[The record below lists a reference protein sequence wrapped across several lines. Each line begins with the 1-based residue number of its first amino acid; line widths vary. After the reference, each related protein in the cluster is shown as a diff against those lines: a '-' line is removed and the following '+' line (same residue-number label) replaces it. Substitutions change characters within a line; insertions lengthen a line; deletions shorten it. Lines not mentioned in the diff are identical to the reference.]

1 MNAPNA
7 TLQGLDLRAELD
19 RLRKERN
26 AVILAHYYQTPDI
39 QDLADFVGDSLDLSR
54 KAQATDADV
63 IAFCGVR
70 FMAETAK
77 ILSPDKIVV
86 LPDMNAGCSLEDS
99 CPPAQFAAF
108 RAAHPDHIAL
118 TYINSSAE
126 VKALSDIIV
135 TSSSAET
142 ILKQIPLEQKI
153 IFGPDKHLGG
163 YLARKIG
170 RDMLLWPGVCI
181 VHEAF
186 SETELIKLKVQHP
199 GAPVLAH
206 PECPP
211 HIIDHA
217 DYVGATSG
225 ILKHALESPSDT
237 IIVATEPH
245 IIHQMQKDAP
255 HKTFIGAP
263 GADGNCNC
271 NMCPYMALNT
281 LEKLYVALRDLQPRI
296 ELEEGLRLAAKKSLD
311 RMLEMAAHTIGKG
324 DVGKPQI
331 SGD

>member
-1 MNAPNA
+1 MNIA
-7 TLQGLDLRAELD
+7 TPSLAGLDLKAEID

-26 AVILAHYYQTPDI
+26 AVILAHYYQAPEI

-54 KAQATDADV
+54 KAAATDADV

-70 FMAETAK
+70 FMAEVAK
-77 ILSPDKIVV
+77 ILSPQKTVI
-86 LPDMNAGCSLEDS
+86 LPDMDAGCSLEDS
-99 CPPAQFAAF
+99 CPPAQFKAF
-108 RAAHPDHIAL
+108 REAHPDHIAL
-118 TYINSSAE
+118 TYINCSAA

-142 ILKQIPLEQKI
+142 ILNQIPMDQKI
-153 IFGPDKHLGG
+153 IFGPDRNLGA
-163 YLARKIG
+163 YFNRKTG
-170 RDMLLWPGVCI
+170 RDMLLWPGACI

-186 SETELIKLKVQHP
+186 SETELLKLKAQHP
-199 GAPVLAH
+199 DAPIAAH

-211 HIIDHA
+211 FILDHA
-217 DYVGATSG
+217 DHVGSTRA
-225 ILKHALESPSDT
+225 ILEYALASPAET

-245 IIHQMQKDAP
+245 IIHQMEKAAP
-255 HKTFIGAP
+255 HKHFIGAP

-281 LEKLYVALRDLQPRI
+281 LEKLYISLRDLTPRI
-296 ELEEGLRLAAKKSLD
+296 ELDEQLRLAAKKPLD
-311 RMLEMAAHTIGKG
+311 RMLEMASASVGKG
-324 DVGKPQI
+324 DVGRPQL

>member
-1 MNAPNA
+1 MNAPNPVL
-7 TLQGLDLRAELD
+7 TGLDLRAEID

-26 AVILAHYYQTPDI
+26 AVVLAHYYQAPEI

-54 KAQATDADV
+54 KAQATDAEV

-99 CPPAQFAAF
+99 CPPEQFAAF
-108 RAAHPDHIAL
+108 RAQHPDHIAL

-142 ILKQIPLEQKI
+142 ILAQIPKEQKI

-163 YLARKIG
+163 YLARKTG
-170 RDMLLWPGVCI
+170 RDMLLWPGTCI

-186 SETELIKLKVQHP
+186 SETELLKLKAQHP

-206 PECPP
+206 PECPG
-211 HIIDHA
+211 HILDHA

-225 ILKHALESPSDT
+225 ILKVALESESQT
-237 IIVATEPH
+237 LIVATEPH
-245 IIHQMQKDAP
+245 IIHQMEKAAP
-255 HKTFIGAP
+255 GKTFIGAP

-281 LEKLYVALRDLQPRI
+281 MEKLYLSLRDLEPRI
-296 ELEEGLRLAAKKSLD
+296 EMDEELRLPAKRSLD
-311 RMLEMAAHTIGKG
+311 RMLEMAAHTVGKG
-324 DVGKPQI
+324 DVGKPHI
-331 SGD
+331 TGD

>member
-1 MNAPNA
+1 M
-7 TLQGLDLRAELD
+7 TVQTTSLRGLDLLGEIE
-19 RLRKERN
+19 RLKRERK
-26 AVILAHYYQTPDI
+26 AVILAHYYQKPEI

-54 KAQATDADV
+54 KAAASDADV

-77 ILSPDKIVV
+77 ILSPEKIVV

-99 CPPAQFAAF
+99 CPPEQFKAF
-108 RAAHPDHIAL
+108 REAHPDHIAL
-118 TYINSSAE
+118 TYINSSTKE
-126 VKALSDIIV
+126 KGLRKIIV

-163 YLARKIG
+163 YLARKTG
-170 RDMLLWPGVCI
+170 REMLLWPGVCI

-186 SETELIKLKVQHP
+186 SETELIKLKALHP

-211 HIIDHA
+211 HIVDHA

-225 ILKHALESPSDT
+225 ILKEALHSASQT

-255 HKTFIGAP
+255 HKHFIGAP

-281 LEKLYVALRDLQPRI
+281 IEKLYVALRDLQPRI
-296 ELEEGLRLAAKKSLD
+296 EIEEGLRLRAKRSLD
-311 RMLEMAAHTIGKG
+311 RMLEMAGGTVGKG
-324 DVGKPQI
+324 DVGRPVI
-331 SGD
+331 GAR

>member
-1 MNAPNA
+1 MTVQTE
-7 TLQGLDLRAELD
+7 TLRGLDIRAELD

-26 AVILAHYYQTPDI
+26 AVILAHYYQKPEI

-54 KAQATDADV
+54 KAQATEADV

-86 LPDMNAGCSLEDS
+86 LPDMDAGCSLEDS
-99 CPPAQFAAF
+99 CPPAQFKAF
-108 RAAHPDHIAL
+108 REAHPDHIAL

-126 VKALSDIIV
+126 VKGLSDIIV

-163 YLARKIG
+163 YLARKTG

-186 SETELIKLKVQHP
+186 SETELLKLKARHP

-225 ILKHALESPSDT
+225 ILKYALESEAQLL
-237 IIVATEPH
+237 IVATEPH
-245 IIHQMQKDAP
+245 IIHQMEKSAP
-255 HKTFIGAP
+255 GKTFIGAP

-281 LEKLYVALRDLQPRI
+281 VEKLYVALRDLQPRI
-296 ELEEGLRLAAKKSLD
+296 EMEEGLRLRAKKSLD
-311 RMLEMAAHTIGKG
+311 RMLEMAAHTVGKG

>member
-1 MNAPNA
+1 M
-7 TLQGLDLRAELD
+7 
-19 RLRKERN
+19 
-26 AVILAHYYQTPDI
+26 
-39 QDLADFVGDSLDLSR
+39 
-54 KAQATDADV
+54 
-63 IAFCGVR
+63 
-70 FMAETAK
+70 
-77 ILSPDKIVV
+77 
-86 LPDMNAGCSLEDS
+86 
-99 CPPAQFAAF
+99 
-108 RAAHPDHIAL
+108 
-118 TYINSSAE
+118 
-126 VKALSDIIV
+126 
-135 TSSSAET
+135 
-142 ILKQIPLEQKI
+142 
-153 IFGPDKHLGG
+153 
-163 YLARKIG
+163 G
-170 RDMLLWPGVCI
+170 REMLLWPGVCI

-186 SETELIKLKVQHP
+186 SETELIKLKAQHR

-225 ILKHALESPSDT
+225 ILKHALESPSQL

-281 LEKLYVALRDLQPRI
+281 MEKLYLALRDLKPRI
-296 ELEEGLRLAAKKSLD
+296 EIEEGLRLRAKKSLD
-311 RMLEMAAHTIGKG
+311 RMLEMAAHTVGKG
-324 DVGKPQI
+324 DVGRPQI

>member
-1 MNAPNA
+1 MNA
-7 TLQGLDLRAELD
+7 TVGSLRGLDLRAEID

-26 AVILAHYYQTPDI
+26 AVILAHYYQAPEL
-39 QDLADFVGDSLDLSR
+39 QDLADFIGDSLDLSR
-54 KAQATDADV
+54 KAAATDAEV

-99 CPPAQFAAF
+99 CPPDQFAAF
-108 RAAHPDHIAL
+108 RAKHPDHIAL
-118 TYINSSAE
+118 TYINCSTE

-142 ILKQIPLEQKI
+142 ILDQIPRDQPI
-153 IFGPDKHLGG
+153 IFGPDKNLGG
-163 YLARKIG
+163 WLNRKYG
-170 RDMLLWPGVCI
+170 REMLLWPGVCI

-186 SETELIKLKVQHP
+186 SEVELLKLKAQHP

-211 HIIDHA
+211 QILDHA
-217 DYVGATSG
+217 DHIGSTKA
-225 ILKHALESPSDT
+225 ILDEALRSPSET

-245 IIHQMQKDAP
+245 IMHQMEKAAP
-255 HKTFIGAP
+255 GKRFIGAP

-271 NMCPYMALNT
+271 NMCPYMALNNV
-281 LEKLYVALRDLQPRI
+281 EKLYVALRDLQPRI
-296 ELEEGLRLAAKKSLD
+296 EIDETLRLQAKKSLD
-311 RMLEMAAHTIGKG
+311 RMLDMAGRTVGQG
-324 DVGKPQI
+324 DVGRPV
-331 SGD
+331 SVAD